1 MLYGLATAV
10 SYIPF
15 RHMRGQ
21 VDYRVAFLCST
32 FLASFILYASCRF
45 LWRRSTPLASAL
57 FFSVVLSYILGVI
70 CTVVSALVALHF
82 ADSRIPLSWSI
93 VAAQA
98 FEATIV
104 LVAWSALYF
113 GIKHY
118 ETVEE
123 QRGRMLAAETTAREA
138 QLQALRYQLQPHFLF
153 NTLNAISSLVVM
165 KQPELA
171 TEMIA
176 KLAGLLRNTLK
187 LPEAHSVTLREELA
201 VIEEYLSIEQ
211 IRFGPRLAVSL
222 DVGSQAHEA
231 QVPRFILQPLVE
243 NAVRHGIARCPDGG
257 KIAIRAYAIDGRL
270 RIEIENDSTTGTR
283 LFEEKGHGLGLANTR
298 TRLEKLYGKD
308 GCLTVSTAQNDRF
321 LISMWFPLTKEP
333 PVVSEEVGQ

>member
-15 RHMRGQ
+15 RHMREE
-21 VDYRVAFLCST
+21 VYYRIAFLCST
-32 FLASFILYASCRF
+32 FLSSFVLYATCGF
-45 LWRRSTPLASAL
+45 LWRRSTPLAPAL
-57 FFSVVLSYILGVI
+57 SLSVALSYVLGVL
-70 CTVVSALVALHF
+70 CTVVSALVALHL
-82 ADSRIPLSWSI
+82 AGSRTPLSWSL

-118 ETVEE
+118 GTAEE
-123 QRGRMLAAETTAREA
+123 QRSRALAAEATAREA

-171 TEMIA
+171 TEVIA
-176 KLAGLLRNTLK
+176 KLAALLRNTLN
-187 LPEAHSVTLREELA
+187 LPEAHTLTLREELA

-211 IRFGPRLAVSL
+211 IRFGSRLAVALEVDSE
-222 DVGSQAHEA
+222 AYEA

-243 NAVRHGIARCPDGG
+243 NAIRHGIARCPNGG
-257 KIAIRAYAIDGRL
+257 KIAIRASAIDGRL
-270 RIEIENDSTTGTR
+270 RIEVENDRTASEQQAG
-283 LFEEKGHGLGLANTR
+283 ESGHGLGLPNTR
-298 TRLEKLYGKD
+298 SRLEKLYGEH
-308 GCLTVSTAQNDRF
+308 GSLAVSTGQNDRF
-321 LISMWFPLTKEP
+321 LISMWLPLMKES
-333 PVVSEEVGQ
+333 VRSEAGQ